1 MEQNLNTETELENQ
15 QQQMQQPEGTGNAI
29 NFATIFTAVVLN
41 WKWFVLSI
49 VICLGLAAV
58 YLRYATPIYQVSAK
72 LLIKDNDQ
80 NSPNS
85 ANKNAML
92 NSATLGL
99 ISNSYGFDNEMEIL
113 TSHSLALQVVKDMKI
128 YVDYYFVGKV
138 KDELLYR
145 QQPINVDMDEAHLNK
160 LNMPVQLKITR
171 EDNNYK
177 ISGTCYV
184 PVDKLASKGPFKFE
198 RTVQSIP
205 STIYTRVG
213 AIQLTQSPYAVMKD
227 GESIKVFIYS
237 PQMAANKYVEELS
250 TTQTSKTTTIAQL
263 TLNDEDPQRALDYVQ
278 RLSVCYNQ
286 QANVDKNE
294 IARRTEQ
301 FINGRLEKI
310 NAELGNTEGQLES
323 YKRRNNVV
331 ELKTNATGA
340 YTNATEYQQKL
351 SEANTQV
358 ALISEMQIYM
368 NNPKNHFQPLPSN
381 VGLDDQASTAL
392 ISNYNELLQKRSLLL
407 QSASENSPSVIPLT
421 SQISEMERAIRR
433 ALVQARKNLEIQRNA
448 LAVEYGKYQGQVGET
463 PEQERMLTQIGRQQ
477 EVKSGLY
484 LMLLQ
489 KREENSISLAATAD
503 KGKLIDGPSLGK
515 KVSPKSSI
523 ILLVALMLALAIP
536 SLILFLLEFF
546 RYKIEGHEDV
556 AKLTTLPIIAD
567 IAVSSETAKTKGEI
581 VVHEN
586 KNNQMEEVFRS
597 MRTNIQFMLE
607 KDEKVIMFTS
617 STSGEGK
624 TFVASNLAM
633 SFALL
638 GKRVLLVGLDIR
650 KPRLANLFE
659 IDDFVH
665 GITNLLVKE
674 SPTWEDVE
682 KQLLPSGVNKNLT
695 LLMAGPTPPNPAELV
710 TRKSLDITFDILRQH
725 FDYIIVDTAPVGLVT
740 DTLQIAKVCDTTV
753 YVCRA
758 DYTPKENFE
767 MINGLAFSKKMPKM
781 SIVVN
786 GIDMSKKKN
795 GYYYGYGKYGKYG
808 RYARNLRS
816 STYGSY
822 GSYGSYGHYGH
833 YGSYGSYGHY
843 GHYGSY
849 GSYGNYGNYG
859 SYGNYKDSH
868 YSNEKD
874 DSIKQ

>member
-99 ISNSYGFDNEMEIL
+99 ISNSNGFDNEMEIL

-171 EDNNYK
+171 EDNSYK

-213 AIQLTQSPYAVMKD
+213 VIQLTQSPYAVMKD

-250 TTQTSKTTTIAQL
+250 ATQTSKTTTIAQL

-463 PEQERMLTQIGRQQ
+463 PEQERMQ

-586 KNNQMEEVFRS
+586 KNNQMEEIFRS

-674 SPTWEDVE
+674 SPTWDDVE

-710 TRKSLDITFDILRQH
+710 TRKSLNITFDILRQH

-816 STYGSY
+816 SAYGS
-822 GSYGSYGHYGH
+822 

-859 SYGNYKDSH
+859 SYGDYKDSH

>member
-1 MEQNLNTETELENQ
+1 MEQNLNAETELDNQ
-15 QQQMQQPEGTGNAI
+15 QQLQQPDEAKSAI

-49 VICLGLAAV
+49 IICMGLAAT

-85 ANKNAML
+85 ANKSAML

-99 ISNSYGFDNEMEIL
+99 ISNSNGFDNEMEIL

-145 QQPINVDMDEAHLNK
+145 QQPVNVDMDANHLNK
-160 LNMPVQLKITR
+160 LNKPVELKITR
-171 EDNNYK
+171 EGNSYK
-177 ISGTCYV
+177 ILGKCYV
-184 PVDKLASKGPFKFE
+184 PVNKMVSKGPFDFE
-198 RTVQSIP
+198 RTVEGLP

-213 AIQLTQSPYAVMKD
+213 AISLTQSTYATMKD
-227 GESIKVFIYS
+227 GESIRVFIYS
-237 PQMAANKYVEELS
+237 PLKAANKYVDEL
-250 TTQTSKTTTIAQL
+250 TATQTSKTTTIAQL

-278 RLSVCYNQ
+278 QLSICYNQ
-286 QANVDKNE
+286 QANEDKNE

-358 ALISEMQIYM
+358 ALISEMQSYM

-433 ALVQARKNLEIQRNA
+433 ALAQARKNLEIQRNA

-515 KVSPKSSI
+515 KVSPKGAI
-523 ILLVALMLALAIP
+523 IILVALVLALAIP

-567 IAVSSETAKTKGEI
+567 IAVSSDTAKTKGEI

-586 KNNQMEEVFRS
+586 MNNQMEEIFRS

-710 TRKSLDITFDILRQH
+710 TRKSLGITFDLLRQH

-767 MINGLAFSKKMPKM
+767 MINGLSFSKKMPKM
-781 SIVVN
+781 SIVIN

-816 STYGSY
+816 TY

-833 YGSYGSYGHY
+833 YGSYG
-843 GHYGSY
+843 
-849 GSYGNYGNYG
+849 NYGNYG
-859 SYGNYKDSH
+859 SYGSYGDYKDSH

>member
-99 ISNSYGFDNEMEIL
+99 ISNSNGFDNEMEIL

-171 EDNNYK
+171 EDNSYK

-250 TTQTSKTTTIAQL
+250 ATQTSKTTTIAQL

-833 YGSYGSYGHY
+833 YGSYGSYG
-843 GHYGSY
+843 
-849 GSYGNYGNYG
+849 NYGNYG

>member
-99 ISNSYGFDNEMEIL
+99 ISNSNGFDNEMEIL

-171 EDNNYK
+171 EDNSYK

-213 AIQLTQSPYAVMKD
+213 VIQLTQSPYAVMKD

-250 TTQTSKTTTIAQL
+250 ATQTSKTTTIAQL

-381 VGLDDQASTAL
+381 VGLD
-392 ISNYNELLQKRSLLL
+392 RSLLL

-586 KNNQMEEVFRS
+586 KNNQMEEIFRS

-674 SPTWEDVE
+674 SPTWDDVE

-710 TRKSLDITFDILRQH
+710 TRKSLNITFDILRQH

-816 STYGSY
+816 SAYGS
-822 GSYGSYGHYGH
+822 

-859 SYGNYKDSH
+859 SYGDYKDSH